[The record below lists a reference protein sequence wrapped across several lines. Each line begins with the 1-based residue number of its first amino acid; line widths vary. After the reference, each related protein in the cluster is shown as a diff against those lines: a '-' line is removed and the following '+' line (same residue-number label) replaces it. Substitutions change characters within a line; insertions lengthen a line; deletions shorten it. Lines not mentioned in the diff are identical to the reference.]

1 MTSTTQ
7 RAAPVWTKSDILSLV
22 VQPLERES
30 VAARLGQF
38 QTGLTGDAL
47 RVPLVTEDPSAQWVD
62 EGEEIPLSQA
72 TLGEAEAHY
81 RKLAGLT
88 VVSRELAEDS
98 HPSAV
103 EEIGKGLVRDIA
115 RKLDTAMF
123 SDAGAKAPS
132 GLATLEGVTE
142 LAAPE
147 TWANLDVFKQAKL
160 RAAALGTTVAAFVV
174 NTEDAEA
181 LLVLKET
188 TTSNKDLID
197 SDGTSFTIGG
207 TPVIPSEHVAAGTAW
222 AVPAGRVIVGLREE
236 ASVDVDNS
244 AFFTSDRVA
253 IRATMRVAFAF
264 SHPKAVTKIVQAAA

>member
-1 MTSTTQ
+1 MSNTTQ
-7 RAAPVWTKSDILSLV
+7 NTAQAWTPEDVLSLV

-30 VAARLGQF
+30 LATRLSQF

-47 RVPLVTEDPSAQWVD
+47 RVPLVTDDPSAQWVN
-62 EGEEIPLSQA
+62 EGEEIPLSDA
-72 TLGEAEAHY
+72 SLGETDARY

-115 RKLDTAMF
+115 RKLDAAMF

-132 GLATLEGVTE
+132 GLATLDGVTE
-142 LAAPE
+142 LTAPAK
-147 TWANLDVFKQAKL
+147 WANLDVFKQAKL
-160 RAAALGTTVAAFVV
+160 RAAALGTSVAAFVV
-174 NTEDAEA
+174 NTEDAAA

-188 TTSNKDLID
+188 SASNKDLIE

-207 TPVIPSEHVAAGTAW
+207 TPVLPSEDVAAGTAW
-222 AVPAGRVIVGLREE
+222 AVPAGRIVVGVRQNT
-236 ASVDVDNS
+236 SVDVDHS

-264 SHPKAVTKIVQAAA
+264 THPKAVTKIVQASA